1 MNYAKL
7 AFTDPVKKL
16 QEQQGSRKQYDRIEQ
31 AREVAGLSEN
41 EIFFIAERDGFYLS
55 SIGENGFPYIQF
67 RGGPKGFLKVLDPT
81 TLGFLDFRGNLQYIS
96 TGNIQTN
103 RNVALF
109 FMDYARQ
116 TRLKMFAEAEIVA
129 LEDHPDLVAE
139 LQLTEYKAKPERII
153 LLHIKGYD
161 WNCPQHITPR
171 YTLQEIQEA
180 MAPQKAYIEQLEKE
194 LEVLKG
200 KK

>member
-16 QEQQGSRKQYDRIEQ
+16 QEQHGSRKQYERVEQ
-31 AREVAGLSEN
+31 ARDVAGLGEN
-41 EIFFIAERDGFYLS
+41 EVFFIAERDGFYLS

-67 RGGPKGFLKVLDPT
+67 RGGPQGFLKVLDPT

-116 TRLKMFAEAEIVA
+116 TRLKMFAEAEIIA
-129 LEDHPDLVAE
+129 LEDRPDLVTD
-139 LQLTEYKAKPERII
+139 LQLPEYKAKPERIM

-194 LEVLKG
+194 LEELKR

>member
-16 QEQQGSRKQYDRIEQ
+16 QEQHGSRKQYERVEK
-31 AREVAGLSEN
+31 ARDVAGLGEN

-67 RGGPKGFLKVLDPT
+67 RGGPQGFLKVLDPT

-116 TRLKMFAEAEIVA
+116 TRLKMFAEAEIIA
-129 LEDHPDLVAE
+129 LEDRPDLVAE
-139 LQLTEYKAKPERII
+139 LQLAEYKAKPERIM

-194 LEVLKG
+194 LEELKG
-200 KK
+200 K